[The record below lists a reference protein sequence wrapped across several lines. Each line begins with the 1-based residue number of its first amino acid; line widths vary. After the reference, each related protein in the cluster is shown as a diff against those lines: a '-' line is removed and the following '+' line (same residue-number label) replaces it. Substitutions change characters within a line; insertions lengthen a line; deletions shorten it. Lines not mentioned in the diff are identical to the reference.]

1 MGESGPSGGRLG
13 EVAHL
18 DHALRPLPG
27 TRASCAA
34 GRVSLL
40 VRAQGMA
47 VGRPRTSPANRARGQ
62 TPGGRS
68 RLRQFAPLSGRLDP
82 ETAFAS
88 GRAPALR
95 WRHENSAAHFRPARC
110 RPDSGPGPMQRLRL
124 QSKVLADLPV
134 QARGEDE
141 STVNSLDPRAKRFR
155 AADKCLQQA
164 KLALQGTRIA
174 LADLP
179 GSRHSALSAALE
191 SIDNALR
198 EIDTAAASLDDAR
211 LESTED

>member
-1 MGESGPSGGRLG
+1 
-13 EVAHL
+13 
-18 DHALRPLPG
+18 
-27 TRASCAA
+27 
-34 GRVSLL
+34 
-40 VRAQGMA
+40 
-47 VGRPRTSPANRARGQ
+47 
-62 TPGGRS
+62 
-68 RLRQFAPLSGRLDP
+68 
-82 ETAFAS
+82 
-88 GRAPALR
+88 
-95 WRHENSAAHFRPARC
+95 
-110 RPDSGPGPMQRLRL
+110 MQRLRL

-141 STVNSLDPRAKRFR
+141 SAVNSLDPRAKRFR

-179 GSRHSALSAALE
+179 GSRHSALFAALE
-191 SIDNALR
+191 SIDNASR